1 MNDWLEISFDQVN
14 SKGVFKF
21 TYLFNGNRLCGEL
34 WSECI
39 ENDEESNL
47 YAQDLL
53 ISLQNDKRITQL
65 KAYLSIAE
73 YE

>member
-1 MNDWLEISFDQVN
+1 MVARII
-14 SKGVFKF
+14 K
-21 TYLFNGNRLCGEL
+21 GNRKLSHRKMIFL
-34 WSECI
+34 TWSECI

-65 KAYLSIAE
+65 EAYRSIAE